1 MTIIDRASCSSN
13 VGDIQALHARI
24 SSFNLRNHG
33 TILISSYRLS
43 ELRRINSQRSHIRRR
58 EPVDIGTPR
67 CVRLLVSRLT
77 LLPLQHASQ
86 FPLLA
91 DLRKTT
97 RDKVTG
103 TDDGRL
109 AGTPCASASILL
121 HVAVPVTVRAGVSR
135 FARRGLARHA
145 RSVRSLFGFSRLG
158 LLLFLPL
165 WMTQAISLRANHVP
179 AVSCLPGVGF
189 CPST

>member
-1 MTIIDRASCSSN
+1 MSATSRHYMQGSHHSTYAITAP
-13 VGDIQALHARI
+13 
-24 SSFNLRNHG
+24 
-33 TILISSYRLS
+33 ILISSYRLS
-43 ELRRINSQRSHIRRR
+43 QLRWVNSQRSHIRRR

-103 TDDGRL
+103 TDDSRL

-135 FARRGLARHA
+135 FARRGLARHT

-165 WMTQAISLRANHVP
+165 WITQAISLWQTMFQLFP
-179 AVSCLPGVGF
+179 AYLVSGSVRRPEAG
-189 CPST
+189 